1 MARRLL
7 SSRAHADLFEVP
19 TEPDALIR
27 HYLLSG
33 DDIDLIRTRRRA
45 ENLLSVVLRKNLPM
59 GPKSG
64 APLST
69 DISRQIASNS
79 SAQSTSTTFNR
90 SENPVGLLV
99 PLLRVTPLP
108 RGPGGRPRSAQRSGN
123 HHECSRSEFGIDL

>member
-45 ENLLSVVLRKNLPM
+45 ENLLGVAVH
-59 GPKSG
+59 
-64 APLST
+64 
-69 DISRQIASNS
+69 IC
-79 SAQSTSTTFNR
+79 
-90 SENPVGLLV
+90 
-99 PLLRVTPLP
+99 LLRY
-108 RGPGGRPRSAQRSGN
+108 PGFGWSDGIMPPAALIAWLAEQLQVEACTLDDYAIRRNTRHE
-123 HHECSRSEFGIDL
+123 HHALAMRHLGSDAGECRILR